1 MHHDEFDFDAS
12 SLDDDQLR
20 MLFTCCHPA
29 LPPEARMAL
38 TLRSVAGL
46 TVAEIAR
53 GFLSG
58 ESAMER
64 RLTRARNK
72 VTDARI
78 PFRVP
83 PDELLRERLNGVL
96 RVIYL
101 VFTEGTRRRG
111 PSCGP
116 RRSASRACSCG

>member
-12 SLDDDQLR
+12 SLEDDQLR

-29 LPPEARMAL
+29 LAPEARMAL

-46 TVAEIAR
+46 TVPEIAR
-53 GFLSG
+53 GFLST
-58 ESAMER
+58 ETAMER

-83 PDELLRERLNGVL
+83 PDELLRRAA
-96 RVIYL
+96 RAAC
-101 VFTEGTRRRG
+101 
-111 PSCGP
+111 CG
-116 RRSASRACSCG
+116 